1 MTENDMLNRS
11 YTYLTRRL
19 KKARVSLARAE
30 EKPNGAQ
37 EVRDIQNKIEIL
49 EYLQGLV
56 TQEAKP

>member
-1 MTENDMLNRS
+1 MTDNDMMNRS

-19 KKARVSLARAE
+19 KKARISLARAE

-56 TQEAKP
+56 VKEDV